1 MATTGNPSPS
11 PNPNQGGV
19 PFDMQMIFKPPTNP
33 QQNPSFPPSS
43 YPMPS
48 PSPSALGPFSY
59 PPQSPT
65 TPPFHHY
72 LPFPPDPSIA
82 NMHPHR
88 PISYPAPPS
97 PNPNPNSNPGAR
109 LMALLTPTTSIESTD
124 FVPPAP
130 PPATLPAPP
139 QSTGVAAPPPLPA
152 RMPSRKLPKGRHLVG
167 DHVVYDIDLRL
178 PGEVQPQLEV
188 TPITKYVMDPGL
200 VLGRQIAVN
209 RTYICYGLKLGPIR
223 VLNINT
229 ALRSLLRGHSQRV
242 TDMAFFAEDI
252 HLLASA
258 STDGRIFVWKIN
270 EGPDEEDRPQITGK
284 TIVALHIIGDG
295 ESFHPR
301 VCWHSHK
308 QEVLVV
314 GIGKHVLK
322 IDTTKVGKGEVMSA
336 EKPLNCPVEKL
347 IDGVQ
352 FIGKHEGEVTD
363 LSMCQWMTTRL
374 VSASTDGTIKIWED
388 RKALPLVTLRPHN
401 GEPVNSATFLTAPH
415 RPDHIVL
422 ITGGHLNREVK
433 MWASASEEGW
443 LLPSDAESWQCTQTL
458 DLRSSAVP
466 RAEEAFFNQV
476 VVSSQSGLILLANAK
491 RNAIYAVH
499 IDYGPHPS
507 ATHMDYIAE
516 FTVTMPILSL
526 TGTSD
531 CSPYEEHIVQVYCVQ
546 TQAIQQY
553 ALNLSQCLPSPV
565 ENTGIE
571 KDSGVSRAFEAPISD
586 GFSMLEPSHGNTPV
600 EKPLGSATSR
610 PESTPAARYPVFSGA
625 LELPNLE
632 VATSTVESKT
642 SANVDNV
649 NVASSP
655 LPPSPRFS
663 GRLSGF
669 RSTSNGFEQVPPIG
683 DLGVDQSIL
692 DYSVD
697 RGVDSVPMNL
707 PDIPSSEDGSGKG
720 ETRHGQNDVS
730 MLPNPTIPFNYPT
743 HLVTPSEIISAVV
756 SSSEN
761 AHIVH
766 DFKGEETMIQDV
778 VVNDDM
784 ENAEV
789 EVKVVGESGSVHQ
802 KEFSSVKNERVLCPE
817 EQEKSFYNQV
827 PDLNIEMP
835 KECCSMP
842 TEISC
847 MEETCQV
854 GDACVDEALE
864 RPSNAVEEEVQ
875 DSANSVPGK
884 AAESVTEM
892 TAVQSPLS
900 AVKGKKPKGK
910 PAQVSGSLS
919 PSPSPFNSTDSSNE
933 PESASNAPST
943 EVIFSHILAMQETIN
958 QLLAVQKEMQKQ
970 MAATVAVPVN
980 KEGRRIETALGRS
993 MEKAL
998 KANFDALWARLQ
1010 EEYTKRE
1017 KLERERMQQITSL
1030 SNYIN
1035 KDLPA
1040 MIEKTLKKELSAVGP
1055 GLARSITPV
1064 IEKTISSAIIDSFQR
1079 GVGDKAVG
1087 QLEKSVSS
1095 KLEAT
1100 IARQIQSQFQTFV
1113 KQALQDALRSNLEAS
1128 LIPAF
1133 DMSCKAMFEQVD
1145 TAFQKGMVEHTAAAQ
1160 QQFDATLSPLA
1171 HALRDAM
1178 NSATSFTQTLT
1189 GELAD
1194 SQRRFLALVATGANP
1209 KAINPLA
1216 APQSNGLGGG
1226 EMIEPPLDPKVELQR
1241 LISEHKFGEAF
1252 TAALQRSDVSI
1263 VSWLCSQ
1270 VDLQGILSTVPL
1282 PFNQGVLL
1290 ALLQQLACDI
1300 NNDMPRKLE
1309 WMSDVAVAI
1318 NPVDQVIAMHVRPI
1332 FEQVYQILEHQLV
1345 VPTTAA
1351 SDARRIRLVMHV
1363 INSVLTTCK

>member
-1 MATTGNPSPS
+1 MATAGNPN
-11 PNPNQGGV
+11 PNPNQPGGGGA
-19 PFDMQMIFKPPTNP
+19 FDMQMLFKPTN
-33 QQNPSFPPSS
+33 
-43 YPMPS
+43 
-48 PSPSALGPFSY
+48 
-59 PPQSPT
+59 PPQSPSFAPSSPYPYPTPPPPGPYSYPPHTHT
-65 TPPFHHY
+65 TPPFHHF
-72 LPFPPDPSIA
+72 LPSSFAHDPLA
-82 NMHPHR
+82 NVHPHR
-88 PISYPAPPS
+88 PLAYAAPS
-97 PNPNPNSNPGAR
+97 PSRIPSPSPSPNPGAR
-109 LMALLTPTTSIESTD
+109 LMALLTPPSPSAPAAA
-124 FVPPAP
+124 VLPPQPAP
-130 PPATLPAPP
+130 ELSMTPSAPP
-139 QSTGVAAPPPLPA
+139 VSLAGLAQVASSPVRLP
-152 RMPSRKLPKGRHLVG
+152 SSKLPKGRHLVG
-167 DHVVYDIDLRL
+167 EHVVYDVDVRL
-178 PGEVQPQLEV
+178 PGEIQPQLEV
-188 TPITKYVMDPGL
+188 TPITKYVSDPGL
-200 VLGRQIAVN
+200 VVGRQIAVN
-209 RTYICYGLKLGPIR
+209 RSYICYGLKLGAIR

-229 ALRSLLRGHSQRV
+229 ALRSLLRGHAQRV
-242 TDMAFFAEDI
+242 SDMAFFAEDV
-252 HLLASA
+252 HLLASV
-258 STDGRIFVWKIN
+258 SIDGRVVVWKIN

-322 IDTTKVGKGEVMSA
+322 IDTTKVGKGEVMSV

-347 IDGVQ
+347 VDGVQ

-401 GEPVNSATFLTAPH
+401 GEPVNSATFLGAPH

-458 DLRSSAVP
+458 DLRSSAEP
-466 RAEEAFFNQV
+466 RAEGAFFNQV
-476 VVSSQSGLILLANAK
+476 VVLSQSGLILLANAK

-531 CSPYEEHIVQVYCVQ
+531 CSPDEAHIVQVYCVQ

-553 ALNLSQCLPSPV
+553 ALDLSHCLPPPV

-655 LPPSPRFS
+655 LPSSPRFS

-669 RSTSNGFEQVPPIG
+669 RSPSNGFEQVPPIG

-707 PDIPSSEDGSGKG
+707 PDIPSSDDGSGKS
-720 ETRHGQNDVS
+720 ETRHGGQNDIS
-730 MLPNPTIPFNYPT
+730 ILPNPTIPFKHPT

-761 AHIVH
+761 THIVH

-789 EVKVVGESGSVHQ
+789 EVNVVGESGSVHQ
-802 KEFSSVKNERVLCPE
+802 KEFSSAKNERVLCPE

-827 PDLNIEMP
+827 GD
-835 KECCSMP
+835 
-842 TEISC
+842 
-847 MEETCQV
+847 V
-854 GDACVDEALE
+854 GVYEALE

-875 DSANSVPGK
+875 DSVSSVPGK
-884 AAESVTEM
+884 AAESVTET
-892 TAVQSPLS
+892 TAAQSPLS

-919 PSPSPFNSTDSSNE
+919 PSPSSFNSTDSSNE
-933 PESASNAPST
+933 PGSTSSAPST
-943 EVIFSHILAMQETIN
+943 EAIFSHILAMQETIN

-970 MAATVAVPVN
+970 MAATVTVPVN

-1010 EEYTKRE
+1010 EEYAKRE

-1055 GLARSITPV
+1055 ALARSITPV

-1100 IARQIQSQFQTFV
+1100 IARQIQAQFQTSV

-1133 DMSCKAMFEQVD
+1133 EMSCKAMFEQVD
-1145 TAFQKGMVEHTAAAQ
+1145 TAFQKGMVEHTAASQ

-1194 SQRRFLALVATGANP
+1194 SQRRFLALVAAGANP

-1282 PFNQGVLL
+1282 PLNQGVLL

-1300 NNDMPRKLE
+1300 NNDLPRKLE

>member
-1 MATTGNPSPS
+1 MATAGNPNPNPNQPGGGGGAFDMQMLFRPTNPPQSPAFPPSSPYPYPTPPPPGPYSYPPHTHTTPPFHHFLPSSFTHDPLANVHPHRPLAYPAPSPSRIPSPSPSPS
-11 PNPNQGGV
+11 PNPN
-19 PFDMQMIFKPPTNP
+19 
-33 QQNPSFPPSS
+33 
-43 YPMPS
+43 
-48 PSPSALGPFSY
+48 
-59 PPQSPT
+59 
-65 TPPFHHY
+65 
-72 LPFPPDPSIA
+72 
-82 NMHPHR
+82 
-88 PISYPAPPS
+88 
-97 PNPNPNSNPGAR
+97 NPGAR
-109 LMALLTPTTSIESTD
+109 LMALLTPPSTSAPAAA
-124 FVPPAP
+124 VLPPQPAP
-130 PPATLPAPP
+130 ELSMTPSAPP
-139 QSTGVAAPPPLPA
+139 VSLAGLSQPVQVAPSPVRLP
-152 RMPSRKLPKGRHLVG
+152 SSKLPKGRHLVG
-167 DHVVYDIDLRL
+167 EHVQYDVDVRL
-178 PGEVQPQLEV
+178 PGEIQPQLEV
-188 TPITKYVMDPGL
+188 TPITKYVSDPGL
-200 VLGRQIAVN
+200 VVGRQIAVN
-209 RTYICYGLKLGPIR
+209 RTYICYGLKLGAIR

-229 ALRSLLRGHSQRV
+229 ALRSLLRGHAQRV
-242 TDMAFFAEDI
+242 SDMAFFAEDV

-258 STDGRIFVWKIN
+258 SIDGRVFVWKIN

-476 VVSSQSGLILLANAK
+476 VVSSLSGLILLANAK

-655 LPPSPRFS
+655 LPSSPRFS

-789 EVKVVGESGSVHQ
+789 EVKVMGESGSVHQ

-875 DSANSVPGK
+875 DSVNSVPGK

-892 TAVQSPLS
+892 TAAQSPLS

-933 PESASNAPST
+933 PGSASNAPST

-1017 KLERERMQQITSL
+1017 KLEREL
-1030 SNYIN
+1030 
-1035 KDLPA
+1035 
-1040 MIEKTLKKELSAVGP
+1040 GP

-1100 IARQIQSQFQTFV
+1100 IARQIQSQFQTSV

-1282 PFNQGVLL
+1282 PLNQGVLL